1 MPPFLIGHPF
11 FLECRSTSSRLATL
25 VLPSTTCRTKA
36 QNRVCMHS
44 WISRKSLASLRT
56 QMTTSINFN
65 FSNNDVRNNAYYA
78 MIVIVPGFATECIR
92 VNSISLLFC
101 IPEIQGLSFA
111 SRGPQKS
118 SIAAILS
125 ILGLVHF
132 LQTFH
137 NNSNCILKH
146 KSKSTTTGH
155 IFYHTDAKSK
165 NSGKDVAEWKKLAY
179 TYLVY

>member
-1 MPPFLIGHPF
+1 MFDY
-11 FLECRSTSSRLATL
+11 
-25 VLPSTTCRTKA
+25 
-36 QNRVCMHS
+36 VC
-44 WISRKSLASLRT
+44 K
-56 QMTTSINFN
+56 
-65 FSNNDVRNNAYYA
+65 
-78 MIVIVPGFATECIR
+78 FAGLR
-92 VNSISLLFC
+92 VNSISFC
-101 IPEIQGLSFA
+101 FA
-111 SRGPQKS
+111 FPKFKDFHLPAEDHKS

-165 NSGKDVAEWKKLAY
+165 NSGKDVAEWKKLPY

>member
-1 MPPFLIGHPF
+1 
-11 FLECRSTSSRLATL
+11 
-25 VLPSTTCRTKA
+25 
-36 QNRVCMHS
+36 
-44 WISRKSLASLRT
+44 
-56 QMTTSINFN
+56 
-65 FSNNDVRNNAYYA
+65 

-92 VNSISLLFC
+92 VNSISFCFAFPKFKDFHLL
-101 IPEIQGLSFA
+101 G
-111 SRGPQKS
+111 GPQKS

-137 NNSNCILKH
+137 NNSNCILKP

-165 NSGKDVAEWKKLAY
+165 NSGKDVAECLYILSILVGSWVFKASRNSLLFFKGHILRNKGGGGFEPPDAKKPGVKAVLILQPKRKPLGQLHWSPLGNSKDLILLA
-179 TYLVY
+179 TGREKRPH